1 MKAKLIYLW
10 ETIQTSFWFVPLLL
24 VLAAIGSAIGLIF
37 LDSTIDYKP
46 SGAIGYLFS
55 GGAEAAR
62 SILSTIAGAMLAVAG
77 TVFSITLVA
86 LTLASSQFGP
96 RLLRNFMHDRLNQ
109 IVLGAY
115 IATFIYCLLVLRT
128 VKSDNDLDF
137 IPNLSILFA
146 IMVAVANIFLLIIFI
161 HHISLGIQA
170 DYVIS
175 DSYKILNKNI
185 NRLFPD
191 QDEESDS
198 QQLANRA
205 QEMLTIRIV
214 ADVVKAHE
222 DGYLQMIDYDR
233 LLELGKTHDLLIS
246 IKSLA
251 GDFVVKQ
258 QPLATVHARKKTGK
272 KQLDEIRGSIIMGG
286 QRTPLQDVEFA
297 IHQMVEVAA
306 RALSPGINDPFTAIT
321 CIDKLTATLSHLTR
335 ARFPEKYRCDTD
347 GVPRVEVR
355 PVNFAGLIDASFN
368 QIRQYGERSPSVLIR
383 LMESLGTL
391 QAFARADDQREAIQR
406 HAAMVLEAGEAG
418 ITVKNDLDDLKTRY
432 ESFLKINV

>member
-10 ETIQTSFWFVPLLL
+10 EMIQTSFWFVPLLL

-46 SGAIGYLFS
+46 SGAMGYLFS

-62 SILSTIAGAMLAVAG
+62 SILSTIAGAMLSVAG

-109 IVLGAY
+109 TVLGAY

-137 IPNLSILFA
+137 IPNFSILFA
-146 IMVAVANIFLLIIFI
+146 IAVAVANIFLLIIFI

-170 DYVIS
+170 DRVIS
-175 DSYKILNKNI
+175 DSDKNLNKNI
-185 NRLFPD
+185 DRLFPN
-191 QDEESDS
+191 QEKEVDS
-198 QQLANRA
+198 ELLVSRA
-205 QEMLTIRIV
+205 QEMLNVLMVT
-214 ADVVKAHE
+214 DVVKSQK
-222 DGYLQMIDYDR
+222 DGYLQMIDLDR
-233 LLELGKTHDLLIS
+233 LLELAHDHDLLVT
-246 IKSLA
+246 LLNRP
-251 GDFVVKQ
+251 GEFVVKE
-258 QPLATVHARKKTGK
+258 QPLAKVHARKQT
-272 KQLDEIRGSIIMGG
+272 DEDLLKRVRGAMIIGG

-383 LMESLGTL
+383 LMESLDTL
-391 QAFARADDQREAIQR
+391 RAFARTDDQREAIQR

-418 ITVKNDLDDLKTRY
+418 ITVKNDLLDLKTRY

>member
-10 ETIQTSFWFVPLLL
+10 EMIQTSFWFVPLLL

-46 SGAIGYLFS
+46 SGAMGYLFS

-62 SILSTIAGAMLAVAG
+62 SILSTIAGAMLSVAG

-109 IVLGAY
+109 TVLGAY

-137 IPNLSILFA
+137 IPNFSILFA
-146 IMVAVANIFLLIIFI
+146 IAVAVANIFLLIIFI

-170 DYVIS
+170 DRVIS
-175 DSYKILNKNI
+175 DSDKNLNKNI
-185 NRLFPD
+185 DRLFPN
-191 QDEESDS
+191 QEKEVDS
-198 QQLANRA
+198 ELLVSRA
-205 QEMLTIRIV
+205 QEMLNVLMVT
-214 ADVVKAHE
+214 DVVKSQK
-222 DGYLQMIDYDR
+222 DGYLQMIDLDR
-233 LLELGKTHDLLIS
+233 LLELAHDHDLLVT
-246 IKSLA
+246 LLNRP
-251 GDFVVKQ
+251 GEFVVKE
-258 QPLATVHARKKTGK
+258 QPLAKVHARKQT
-272 KQLDEIRGSIIMGG
+272 DEDLLKRVRGAMIIGG

-335 ARFPEKYRCDTD
+335 ARFPEKYQCDHNDT
-347 GVPRVEVR
+347 PRVETY
-355 PVNFAGLIDASFN
+355 PVNFAGMMDASFN
-368 QIRQYGERSPSVLIR
+368 QIRQYGQDSPAVLIR

-391 QAFARADDQREAIQR
+391 QAFARADDQREAVQR

-418 ITVKNDLDDLKTRY
+418 ITVKNDLHDLKTRY

>member
-10 ETIQTSFWFVPLLL
+10 EMIQTSFWFVPLLL

-46 SGAIGYLFS
+46 SGAMGYLFS

-62 SILSTIAGAMLAVAG
+62 SILSTIAGAMLSVAG

-109 IVLGAY
+109 TVLGAY

-137 IPNLSILFA
+137 IPNFSILFA
-146 IMVAVANIFLLIIFI
+146 IAVAVANIFLLIIFI

-170 DYVIS
+170 DRVIS
-175 DSYKILNKNI
+175 DSDKNLNKNI
-185 NRLFPD
+185 DRLFPN
-191 QDEESDS
+191 QEKEVDS
-198 QQLANRA
+198 ELLVSRA
-205 QEMLTIRIV
+205 QEMLNVLMVT
-214 ADVVKAHE
+214 DVVKSQK
-222 DGYLQMIDYDR
+222 DGYLQMIDLDR
-233 LLELGKTHDLLIS
+233 LLELAHDHDLLVT
-246 IKSLA
+246 LLNRP
-251 GDFVVKQ
+251 GEFVVKE
-258 QPLATVHARKKTGK
+258 QPLAKVHARKQT
-272 KQLDEIRGSIIMGG
+272 DEDLLKRVRGAMIIGG

-391 QAFARADDQREAIQR
+391 QAFARADDQREAVQR

-418 ITVKNDLDDLKTRY
+418 ITVKNDLHDLKTRY

>member
-37 LDSTIDYKP
+37 LDSTIDFKP
-46 SGAIGYLFS
+46 AGALGYLFS

-62 SILSTIAGAMLAVAG
+62 GILSTIAGAMLAVAG

-128 VKSDNDLDF
+128 VKSDHDLDF

-146 IMVAVANIFLLIIFI
+146 IVVAVANIFLLIIFI

-170 DYVIS
+170 DTVIS
-175 DSYKILNKNI
+175 ESYKNLNDSIEK
-185 NRLFPD
+185 LFPD
-191 QDEESDS
+191 QDKEQDS
-198 QQLANRA
+198 QLLASRA
-205 QEMLTIRIV
+205 QATLNAHIV
-214 ADVVKAHE
+214 ADVVKSHQ
-222 DGYLQMIDYDR
+222 DGYLQVIDYDR
-233 LLELGKTHDLLIS
+233 LLELAHEHDLF
-246 IKSLA
+246 IKILTRP
-251 GDFVVKQ
+251 GGFVVKQ
-258 QPLATVHARKKTGK
+258 QPLAKVHARKQT
-272 KQLDEIRGSIIMGG
+272 DEKLLHHIRGSIIIGG

-297 IHQMVEVAA
+297 IRQMVEVAA

-321 CIDKLTATLSHLTR
+321 CIDNLTATLAHLTR
-335 ARFPEKYRCDTD
+335 AHFPEKYRCDDD
-347 GVPRVEVR
+347 GAPRVEVH
-355 PVNFAGLIDASFN
+355 PLNFAGLIDASFN

-383 LMESLGTL
+383 LMESLDTL
-391 QAFARADDQREAIQR
+391 MNFARSDEQKDAIQR
-406 HAAMVLEAGEAG
+406 HAAMVLETGESG
-418 ITVKNDLDDLKTRY
+418 ITVKNDLNDLKTRY
-432 ESFLKINV
+432 ESLLKINV

>member
-1 MKAKLIYLW
+1 MKVKLIYLW

-37 LDSTIDYKP
+37 LDSTIEYSP

-62 SILSTIAGAMLAVAG
+62 GILTTVAGAMLAVAG

-96 RLLRNFMHDRLNQ
+96 RLLRNFMHDRINQ
-109 IVLGAY
+109 VVLGAY

-128 VKSDNDLDF
+128 VKSDSELDF

-146 IMVAVANIFLLIIFI
+146 IVVAVANIFLLIIFI
-161 HHISLGIQA
+161 HHISMSIQA

-185 NRLFPD
+185 DKLFPAI
-191 QDEESDS
+191 DEKPNS
-198 QQLANRA
+198 QQLANRS
-205 QEMLTIRIV
+205 QEMLNVRIV
-214 ADVVKAHE
+214 ADGVKSHD
-222 DGYLQMIDYDR
+222 DGYIQMIDYEKI
-233 LLELGKTHDLLIS
+233 LELGRKHDLFVS
-246 IKSLA
+246 IKNLA
-251 GDFVVKQ
+251 GDFVVKEQ
-258 QPLATVHARKKTGK
+258 TLAMVHSRKSADRYL
-272 KQLDEIRGSIIMGG
+272 LDQIRHNIIIGG
-286 QRTPLQDVEFA
+286 ERTPLQDVEFA

-383 LMESLGTL
+383 LMESLDTL
-391 QAFARADDQREAIQR
+391 MSFARSDEQREAIQR
-406 HAAMVLEAGEAG
+406 HAAMVLETGEAG
-418 ITVKNDLDDLKTRY
+418 ITVKNDLNDLKTRY